1 MSKTLVAYFSA
12 GGVTAKL
19 ANTLASAIG
28 ADLYEIQPVRKYTA
42 ADLDWMDKNS
52 RSSVEM
58 RDKSFRPPVA
68 GKVENMEQYD
78 VIYVGFP
85 KMEYGFDCIL
95 SI

>member
-52 RSSVEM
+52 RSNVEM

-85 KMEYGFDCIL
+85 KLEYGFLCV
-95 SI
+95 